1 MFFMNLRTAEVLSKC
16 FSSPAV
22 LLEGRDFLTVDPVPH
37 QKKKI
42 CCAKEMWKW
51 LWWDLVMTLQDCVLN
66 IGIEYL
72 QHILSEPKK
81 EPDPVQV

>member
-1 MFFMNLRTAEVLSKC
+1 MNLRTAEVLSKC

-22 LLEGRDFLTVDPVPH
+22 LLEGRDFLTVDPVPI
-37 QKKKI
+37 KKKKS
-42 CCAKEMWKW
+42 AVPKEMYKW

-72 QHILSEPKK
+72 LHILSEPKM
-81 EPDPVQV
+81 EPDPIQL